1 LAIEGRDDVYTLATR
16 LAEECGK
23 AGLNATVLSPTR
35 VHVSAGV
42 HSRLAET
49 IRCHPDGD
57 EKLMWWWNWGEPICP
72 ATDIDLAVRFIAH
85 VVAPERGDR

>member
-1 LAIEGRDDVYTLATR
+1 MEINDQEDVHTLATR

-35 VHVSAGV
+35 VHVSSGV

-49 IRCHPDGD
+49 VRCRPDDD
-57 EKLMWWWNWGEPICP
+57 ERLMWWWSWGEPICP
-72 ATDIDLAVRFIAH
+72 AVSIDLAVRFIAH
-85 VVAPERGDR
+85 VVAPERVDR

>member
-1 LAIEGRDDVYTLATR
+1 MEIGDREDAYVLATR

-35 VHVSAGV
+35 VHVSAGA

-49 IRCHPDGD
+49 VRCQPDGD
-57 EKLMWWWNWGEPICP
+57 EKLMWWWSWGEPIGP
-72 ATDIDLAVRFIAH
+72 AADIELAVRFIAH
-85 VVAPERGDR
+85 VVGPRAADR